1 MTRETART
9 WAEISL
15 GNLEHNYRA
24 LRSCAPDSKFLAT
37 VKANGYGHG
46 SVPVAK
52 RLVELGADYLAVAC
66 LDEAA
71 ELRRAGIAAPI
82 LVLGYTQPE
91 LAGEVVALDVTQT
104 VFTPELA
111 QALSE
116 AAGAAG
122 KRAKIHLKADTGMSR
137 LGVLDHDPQ
146 RAAAD
151 IAALCALPHLEP
163 EGIFK
168 IHLKVDTGMSRL
180 GVLDHCPERA
190 AAEIAALC
198 ALPHLEPEGIFTHF
212 ANADGDEGYTML
224 QFTRFLDVLKE
235 LEEKYGRAFEIRHC
249 AASAAVLHYPCTHMD
264 MVRPGIALY
273 GHYPDPGCEG
283 LDGPGLKPV
292 MSLFSRVAAVR
303 DFPAETPV
311 SYGCTASFGGEGGR
325 TAVLPIGYADGLHRT
340 LSNQGSVWLDG
351 QPRPIMGRVCMDLCM
366 IGLDGEAE
374 VRPGDVA
381 EIFGERLPVEG
392 QAELA
397 GTISYELL
405 TAVAPRVP
413 RIYKDA

>member
-15 GNLEHNYRA
+15 GNLGHNYRA

-163 EGIFK
+163 EGIF
-168 IHLKVDTGMSRL
+168 
-180 GVLDHCPERA
+180 
-190 AAEIAALC
+190 
-198 ALPHLEPEGIFTHF
+198 THF

-303 DFPAETPV
+303 DFPAGTPV
-311 SYGCTASFGGEGGR
+311 SYGCTAAFGGEGGR

-351 QPRPIMGRVCMDLCM
+351 QPRPIMGRVCMDMCM
-366 IGLDGEAE
+366 VRLEEGDGVKA
-374 VRPGDVA
+374 GGIA
-381 EIFGERLPVEG
+381 EIFGPHLPVERH
-392 QAELA
+392 ARLA

>member
-15 GNLEHNYRA
+15 GNLGHNYRA

-66 LDEAA
+66 LEEGAA
-71 ELRRAGIAAPI
+71 LRQAGVAAPI
-82 LVLGYTQPE
+82 LILGHTQPE
-91 LAGEVVALDVTQT
+91 LASEVVELDLTQGI
-104 VFTPELA
+104 FTPELA
-111 QALSE
+111 KALSD

-122 KRAKIHLKADTGMSR
+122 KRAK
-137 LGVLDHDPQ
+137 V
-146 RAAAD
+146 
-151 IAALCALPHLEP
+151 
-163 EGIFK
+163 
-168 IHLKVDTGMSRL
+168 HLKVDTGMSRL
-180 GVLDHCPERA
+180 GVLDHNPEQA
-190 AAEIAALC
+190 AAELETLC

-224 QFTRFLDVLKE
+224 QFTRFLDVLDE
-235 LEEKYGRAFEIRHC
+235 LKSKYGRTFEIRHC

-303 DFPAETPV
+303 EFPAGTPV
-311 SYGCTASFGGEGGR
+311 SYGCTAGFGPDGGR

-340 LSNQGSVWLDG
+340 LSNRWRVWTAQG
-351 QPRPIMGRVCMDLCM
+351 PAPITGRICMDMCM
-366 IGLDGEAE
+366 IDLTDLPGVGE
-374 VRPGDVA
+374 GDV
-381 EIFGERLPVEG
+381 VEVYG
-392 QAELA
+392 PHNSVNEAARLA
-397 GTISYELL
+397 GTISYEL
-405 TAVAPRVP
+405 TCAVSKRVP
-413 RIYKDA
+413 RIYMKNGVEVARELLLRG

>member
-46 SVPVAK
+46 SAPVAK

-82 LVLGYTQPE
+82 LILGYTQPE

-146 RAAAD
+146 
-151 IAALCALPHLEP
+151 
-163 EGIFK
+163 
-168 IHLKVDTGMSRL
+168 
-180 GVLDHCPERA
+180 RA

-283 LDGPGLKPV
+283 LDGPGLRPV

-303 DFPAETPV
+303 DFPADTPV
-311 SYGCTASFGGEGGR
+311 SYGCTAAFGGEGGR

-381 EIFGERLPVEG
+381 EVFGHHLPVERH
-392 QAELA
+392 AEAA

-405 TAVAPRVP
+405 CAIAPRVP
-413 RIYKDA
+413 RLYLDA

>member
-15 GNLEHNYRA
+15 GNLGHNYRA

-163 EGIFK
+163 EGIF
-168 IHLKVDTGMSRL
+168 
-180 GVLDHCPERA
+180 
-190 AAEIAALC
+190 
-198 ALPHLEPEGIFTHF
+198 THF

-273 GHYPDPGCEG
+273 GHYPDPACEG

-292 MSLFSRVAAVR
+292 MSLYSRVAAVR
-303 DFPAETPV
+303 DFPGDTPV
-311 SYGCTASFGGEGGR
+311 SYGCTASLGGDGGR
-325 TAVLPIGYADGLHRT
+325 LAVLPIGYADGFHRL
-340 LSNQGSVWLDG
+340 LSNESGVWLEG
-351 QPRPIMGRVCMDLCM
+351 ECRQIIGRVCMDMCM
-366 IGLDGEAE
+366 IGLPPSSG

-381 EIFGERLPVEG
+381 EIFGEHLPVEWH
-392 QAELA
+392 AKAA

-405 TAVAPRVP
+405 CAVAPRVP
-413 RIYKDA
+413 RVYLDA

>member
-24 LRSCAPDSKFLAT
+24 LRACAPDSKFLAT
-37 VKANGYGHG
+37 VKANAYGHG
-46 SVPVAK
+46 AIPVAS

-66 LDEAA
+66 LDEAVQ
-71 ELRRAGIAAPI
+71 LRQAGISAPI
-82 LVLGYTQPE
+82 LILGHTQPE
-91 LAGEVVALDVTQT
+91 LADELVALDVTQA
-104 VFTPELA
+104 VFTPDLA
-111 QALSE
+111 QALSQ

-122 KRAKIHLKADTGMSR
+122 KRA
-137 LGVLDHDPQ
+137 
-146 RAAAD
+146 
-151 IAALCALPHLEP
+151 
-163 EGIFK
+163 K

-180 GVLDHCPERA
+180 GVLDHDPERA

-212 ANADGDEGYTML
+212 ASADGDEEYTML

-235 LEEKYGRAFEIRHC
+235 LEEKYGRPFAIRHC
-249 AASAAVLHYPCTHMD
+249 AASAAVLNYPCTHMD

-273 GHYPDPGCEG
+273 GHYPDPSCEG

-292 MSLFSRVAAVR
+292 MSLYSRVAAVR
-303 DFPAETPV
+303 GFPADTPV
-311 SYGCTASFGGEGGR
+311 SYGCTASFGGDGGR
-325 TAVLPIGYADGLHRT
+325 TAVLPIGYADGLHRV

-351 QPRPIMGRVCMDLCM
+351 QPRPIMGRICMDLCM
-366 IGLDGEAE
+366 IGLDEAAN
-374 VRPGDVA
+374 VHPGDVA
-381 EIFGERLPVEG
+381 EIFGEHLPVERH
-392 QAELA
+392 AEIA
-397 GTISYELL
+397 DTISYELL